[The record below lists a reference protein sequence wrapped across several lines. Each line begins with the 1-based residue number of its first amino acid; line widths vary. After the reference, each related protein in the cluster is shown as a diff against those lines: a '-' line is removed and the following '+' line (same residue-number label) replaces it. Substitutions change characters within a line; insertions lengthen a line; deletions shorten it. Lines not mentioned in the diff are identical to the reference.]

1 MTVSIM
7 LRKIAQ
13 KVLPSQSF
21 MQTTQRFQSLNRIHH
36 LRSSSTAATFAKVA
50 TPASTPTIADVLVE
64 MTFVDPK
71 GARRK
76 VKGMVGKSFVYL

>member
-7 LRKIAQ
+7 LRQIAK
-13 KVLPSQSF
+13 KVLSFQSF
-21 MQTTQRFQSLNRIHH
+21 VQTTEGFQSLNQTQY

-50 TPASTPTIADVLVE
+50 APASTPTIADVLVE

-76 VKGMVGKSFVYL
+76 VKGMVGKC